1 MLTERL
7 PEKNS
12 SYDALESLP
21 VLNTAV
27 PIKHCDGAGDDT
39 IDCAS
44 VEGDEDFRWQ
54 TKLLQVSA
62 LCVFVESVRPVRP
75 GGTSPSTPLTHIS
88 W

>member
-7 PEKNS
+7 PEKKKNS

-44 VEGDEDFRWQ
+44 VEGDEDFR
-54 TKLLQVSA
+54 
-62 LCVFVESVRPVRP
+62 
-75 GGTSPSTPLTHIS
+75 
-88 W
+88 